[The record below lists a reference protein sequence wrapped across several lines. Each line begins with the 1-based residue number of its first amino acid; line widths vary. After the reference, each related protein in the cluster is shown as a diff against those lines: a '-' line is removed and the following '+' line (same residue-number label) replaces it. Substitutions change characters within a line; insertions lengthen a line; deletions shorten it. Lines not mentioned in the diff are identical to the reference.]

1 MNTTTTLSRAA
12 PPLAARAVLK
22 SLERLAHGRLQLRL
36 PDGATLD
43 FGPGGAAA
51 EIEVRDW
58 RAFSRILVSGD
69 IGFAEGWIDGDW
81 TSADPAALLCLLGR
95 NRAALDGAIYGSW
108 IGRTAHGLLH
118 ALRANTRRGARRNI
132 AAHYDLGND
141 FYRLWLDPGMT
152 YSSALFEGDATRSL
166 GEAQTAKLER
176 ILQRLAVPA
185 GSHVLEIGC
194 GWGSFAEHA
203 AQRGLRVSGITLS
216 REQLAYARARI
227 ARAGLGHHVRLELR
241 DYRDLHA
248 RYDAVVSIE
257 MLEAVGE
264 RWWPT
269 YFDRLAACLPRGGRA
284 LVQSIVI
291 DEALFA
297 RYRRSSDFFRE
308 HIFPGGMLPTVPR
321 VHAEAA
327 RAGLEVV
334 ETQTFGVDYARTLAR
349 WRERFVAAQPRLRA
363 LGFDARFE
371 RMWLFYLAYCEAG
384 FLAGSTDVAQFLLR
398 RA

>member
-1 MNTTTTLSRAA
+1 MNSTALSRAA
-12 PPLAARAVLK
+12 LPMAARAVLK
-22 SLERLAHGRLQLRL
+22 ALERLAHGRLQLTL

-51 EIEVRDW
+51 HIDVRDW
-58 RAFSRILVSGD
+58 RAFHRILISGD

-81 TSADPAALLCLLGR
+81 TSSDPAGLLSLLAR

-108 IGRTAHGLLH
+108 VGRVTHGLLH

-152 YSSALFEGDATRSL
+152 YSSALFEGDATRGL
-166 GEAQTAKLER
+166 EQAQTAKLER
-176 ILQRLAVPA
+176 ILQRLAAPA

-194 GWGSFAEHA
+194 GWGSFAERA
-203 AQRGLRVSGITLS
+203 ARRGLRVSGITLS
-216 REQLAYARARI
+216 REQLAYARSRVAQ
-227 ARAGLGHHVRLELR
+227 AGLGHHVRLELR

-269 YFDRLAACLPRGGRA
+269 YFAKLAACLPRGGRA
-284 LVQSIVI
+284 LLQSIVI
-291 DEALFA
+291 DDALFA
-297 RYRRSSDFFRE
+297 RYRQGSDFIRE
-308 HIFPGGMLPTVPR
+308 RIFPGGMLPSLPR
-321 VHAEAA
+321 MQAEAA

-334 ETQTFGVDYARTLAR
+334 ETQAFGADYARTLAL

-371 RMWLFYLAYCEAG
+371 RMWMFYLAYCEAG
-384 FLAGSTDVAQFLLR
+384 FLAGSTDVVQVLLR
-398 RA
+398 RS

>member
-1 MNTTTTLSRAA
+1 MNTTSLTGAA
-12 PPLAARAVLK
+12 PPMAARAVLK
-22 SLERLAHGRLQLRL
+22 MLERLAHGRLQLTL

-43 FGPGGAAA
+43 FGRRRPGREHRSARLARVQAHPGLG
-51 EIEVRDW
+51 RH
-58 RAFSRILVSGD
+58 RLCRRL
-69 IGFAEGWIDGDW
+69 DGRRLDQQP
-81 TSADPAALLCLLGR
+81 TRPALLTLLAR
-95 NRAALDGAIYGSW
+95 NRAALDGAIYGSGF
-108 IGRTAHGLLH
+108 GRALHGLLH

-141 FYRLWLDPGMT
+141 FYALWLDPGMT

-166 GEAQTAKLER
+166 EQAQTAKHERVLER
-176 ILQRLAVPA
+176 LAAPA

-216 REQLAYARARI
+216 RAQLDYARQRVAQ
-227 ARAGLGHHVRLELR
+227 AGLGHHARFELR

-257 MLEAVGE
+257 MFEAVGE

-269 YFDRLAACLPRGGRA
+269 YFARLAARLPRGGRA
-284 LVQSIVI
+284 LLQSIVI
-291 DEALFA
+291 DETLFA
-297 RYRRSSDFFRE
+297 RYRSSSDFIRE
-308 HIFPGGMLPTVPR
+308 YIFPGGMLPTVAR
-321 VHAEAA
+321 VHAAAA
-327 RAGLEVV
+327 RAGFEVLESHP
-334 ETQTFGVDYARTLAR
+334 FGVDYARTLAL
-349 WRERFVAAQPRLRA
+349 WRERFLAAQPQLRR
-363 LGFDARFE
+363 LGFDERFE

-384 FLAGSTDVAQFLLR
+384 FLAGSTDVVQFLLR

>member
-216 REQLAYARARI
+216 REQLAYAPGSATTCASNCATTATCTRVTTPWSRSKCWRPWAS
-227 ARAGLGHHVRLELR
+227 A
-241 DYRDLHA
+241 
-248 RYDAVVSIE
+248 
-257 MLEAVGE
+257 
-264 RWWPT
+264 
-269 YFDRLAACLPRGGRA
+269 GGRRTSTGSRPA
-284 LVQSIVI
+284 CRAAGAHWCS
-291 DEALFA
+291 
-297 RYRRSSDFFRE
+297 RS
-308 HIFPGGMLPTVPR
+308 
-321 VHAEAA
+321 
-327 RAGLEVV
+327 
-334 ETQTFGVDYARTLAR
+334 
-349 WRERFVAAQPRLRA
+349 
-363 LGFDARFE
+363 
-371 RMWLFYLAYCEAG
+371 
-384 FLAGSTDVAQFLLR
+384 
-398 RA
+398 